1 MMWTD
6 SRDHRNNITSAIND
20 LRANGAD
27 LIIAY
32 YHWGTET
39 HYRASANQ
47 RALGRFTIDAGADL
61 VLGAHPHVIQGI
73 EEYNGKNIVYS
84 LANFSFGGNRRP
96 FDMDTFIFQ
105 QTFTF
110 VNGVLQ
116 DTNET
121 NIIPARVTSLQ
132 SYNNYQPTVAE
143 GRDAE
148 RILALLERLN
158 DELNS

>member
-1 MMWTD
+1 
-6 SRDHRNNITSAIND
+6 
-20 LRANGAD
+20 

-32 YHWGTET
+32 FHWGIET
-39 HYRASANQ
+39 HYRPSSHQ
-47 RALGRFTIDAGADL
+47 RDLGRFTIDNGADL

-73 EEYNGKNIVYS
+73 EVYKGKNIVYS

-110 VNGVLQ
+110 ENGVLQ

-121 NIIPARVTSLQ
+121 NIIPARTTSALT
-132 SYNNYQPTVAE
+132 YNNYQPTPVE
-143 GRDAE
+143 GEEAE
-148 RILALLERLN
+148 RILNFIQELS
-158 DELNS
+158 DELNR